1 MIEEIV
7 FNRIKELLE
16 YNNWTPYK
24 LAKESGI
31 PYSSLNNLLNKKN
44 CPTIATLEKICD
56 GFHISLGDF
65 FDFTK
70 SPLKI
75 SELTDTEQE
84 MIQSFKSLS
93 AKEKEAITV
102 CINGLCKNQK
112 RN

>member
-7 FNRIKELLE
+7 FNRITELLE

-44 CPTIATLEKICD
+44 CPTIVTLEKICD

-70 SPLKI
+70 SPVKI
-75 SELTDTEQE
+75 SELNDTEQD
-84 MIQSFKSLS
+84 MIKAFKSLS
-93 AKEKEAITV
+93 AKEKEAILI
-102 CINGLCKNQK
+102 CMNGLRKN
-112 RN
+112 